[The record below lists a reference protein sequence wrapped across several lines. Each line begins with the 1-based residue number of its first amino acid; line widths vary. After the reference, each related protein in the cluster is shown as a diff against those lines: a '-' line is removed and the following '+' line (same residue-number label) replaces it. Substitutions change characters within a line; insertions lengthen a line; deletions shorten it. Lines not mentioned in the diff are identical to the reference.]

1 VVVLDAGFF
10 MALAKQNAVS
20 AGGFLARARERKSF
34 AVSATTVAEFW
45 RTHRGPAE
53 ARFGWLRARVID
65 VDEALARRAGELLAA
80 TRGSNAIDA
89 IVVALAER
97 IRAAEIYTSDQ
108 VDVEK
113 LVRSSAHPRCAVVP
127 V

>member
-10 MALAKQNAVS
+10 VALGKRPALTP
-20 AGGFLARARERKSF
+20 GGFLAQARESKSF
-34 AVSATTVAEFW
+34 AVPATTIAEFW

-53 ARFGWLRARVID
+53 ARFGWLRARVIG

-80 TRGSNAIDA
+80 TRGSNAMDA

-97 IRAAEIYTSDQ
+97 LKAAEIYTSDHG
-108 VDVEK
+108 DIEK
-113 LVRSSAHPRCAVVP
+113 LVRSCAHPRCAVVS